1 MQFIR
6 SLIFNIFLYVGL
18 ITIFILAI
26 PTLILPS
33 KFTIFFGRLSAKYIV
48 LILRIILNTKVIF
61 HVVENLKKVE
71 NYFVASAHQSMF
83 ETFALQIPLDGPIFI
98 LKKEL
103 LNIPLF
109 GWYLR
114 KIGSIAIV
122 RETTT
127 KENLNFFDKVKEI
140 IEKNKRPLLI
150 FPQGTRVK
158 INENPPFKKGV
169 GRIYKALNLP
179 CIPVALNTGK
189 VWPKNSF
196 MKYPGDIHI
205 SFLEPIMSG
214 KNNEEFTKE
223 IENQIYNDCLLYT
236 SPSPRD
242 H

>member
-1 MQFIR
+1 MLFIR

-18 ITIFILAI
+18 ILIFILAI

-33 KFTIFFGRLSAKYIV
+33 KFTIFFGRLSAKYLV
-48 LILRIILNTKVIF
+48 FILKIILNTKVKF
-61 HVVENLKKVE
+61 HGVENLKKVD
-71 NYFVASAHQSMF
+71 NFFVASAHQSMF

-122 RETTT
+122 RDTTT
-127 KENLNFFDKVKEI
+127 RENLNFFEKVRER
-140 IEKNKRPLLI
+140 IEKSKRPLLI

-158 INENPPFKKGV
+158 LDEQPPFKKGV

-179 CIPVALNTGK
+179 CVPVALNTGK

-196 MKYPGDIHI
+196 LKYPGDIHI

-214 KNNEEFTKE
+214 KNNEEFVKD
-223 IENQIYNDCLLYT
+223 IENKIYTEIKKFY
-236 SPSPRD
+236 
-242 H
+242 

>member
-1 MQFIR
+1 MLFIR

-18 ITIFILAI
+18 ILIFILAI

-33 KFTIFFGRLSAKYIV
+33 KFTIFFGRLSAKYLV
-48 LILRIILNTKVIF
+48 FILKIILNTKVKF
-61 HVVENLKKVE
+61 HGVENLKKVD
-71 NYFVASAHQSMF
+71 NFFVASAHQSMF

-122 RETTT
+122 RDTTT
-127 KENLNFFDKVKEI
+127 RENLNFFDKVRER
-140 IEKNKRPLLI
+140 IETSKRPLLI

-158 INENPPFKKGV
+158 LDEQPPFKKGV

-179 CIPVALNTGK
+179 CVPVALNTGK

-196 MKYPGDIHI
+196 LKYPGDIHI
-205 SFLEPIMSG
+205 SFLEPITSG
-214 KNNEEFTKE
+214 KNNEEFVKD
-223 IENQIYNDCLLYT
+223 IENKIYTEIKKFY
-236 SPSPRD
+236 
-242 H
+242 

>member
-1 MQFIR
+1 MLFIR

-18 ITIFILAI
+18 ILIFILAI

-33 KFTIFFGRLSAKYIV
+33 KFTIFFGRVSAKYLV
-48 LILRIILNTKVIF
+48 LILKIILNTKVIF
-61 HVVENLKKVE
+61 HGEENLKKVD
-71 NYFVASAHQSMF
+71 NFFVASAHQSMF

-122 RETTT
+122 RDTTT
-127 KENLNFFDKVKEI
+127 RENLNFFDKVRER
-140 IEKNKRPLLI
+140 IETSKRPLLI

-158 INENPPFKKGV
+158 LGEQPPFKKGV

-179 CIPVALNTGK
+179 CVPVALNTGK

-196 MKYPGDIHI
+196 LKYPGDIHI

-214 KNNEEFTKE
+214 KNNEEFVKD
-223 IENQIYNDCLLYT
+223 IENKIYTEIKKFY
-236 SPSPRD
+236 
-242 H
+242 

>member
-1 MQFIR
+1 MLFIR
-6 SLIFNIFLYVGL
+6 SLIFNVFLYVGL
-18 ITIFILAI
+18 ILIFILAV

-33 KFTIFFGRLSAKYIV
+33 KFTIFFGRVSAKYLV
-48 LILRIILNTKVIF
+48 FILKIILNTKVIF
-61 HVVENLKKVE
+61 HGVENLKKVD
-71 NYFVASAHQSMF
+71 NFFVASAHQSMF

-122 RETTT
+122 RDTTT
-127 KENLNFFDKVKEI
+127 RENLNFFDKVRER
-140 IEKNKRPLLI
+140 IETSKRPLLI

-158 INENPPFKKGV
+158 LDEQPPFKKGV

-179 CIPVALNTGK
+179 CVPVALNTGK

-196 MKYPGDIHI
+196 LKYPGDIHI

-214 KNNEEFTKE
+214 KNNEEFVKD
-223 IENQIYNDCLLYT
+223 IENKIYT
-236 SPSPRD
+236 EIKKF

>member
-1 MQFIR
+1 MLFIR

-18 ITIFILAI
+18 ILIFILAI

-33 KFTIFFGRLSAKYIV
+33 KFTIFFGRVSAKYLV
-48 LILRIILNTKVIF
+48 FILKIILNTKVIF
-61 HVVENLKKVE
+61 HGVENLKKAD
-71 NYFVASAHQSMF
+71 NFFVASAHQSMF

-122 RETTT
+122 RDTTT
-127 KENLNFFDKVKEI
+127 RENLNFFDKVRKR
-140 IEKNKRPLLI
+140 IETSKRPLLI

-158 INENPPFKKGV
+158 LDEQPPFKKGV

-179 CIPVALNTGK
+179 CVPVALNTGK

-196 MKYPGDIHI
+196 LKYPGDIHI

-214 KNNEEFTKE
+214 KNNEEFVKD
-223 IENQIYNDCLLYT
+223 IENKIYTEIKKFY
-236 SPSPRD
+236 
-242 H
+242 

>member
-1 MQFIR
+1 MQLIR
-6 SLIFNIFLYVGL
+6 SLIFNIFLYGGL

-26 PTLILPS
+26 PTLVLPS

-61 HVVENLKKVE
+61 HGTENLKKVDS
-71 NYFVASAHQSMF
+71 YFVASAHQSMF

-127 KENLNFFDKVKEI
+127 KENLNFFDKVKEKV
-140 IEKNKRPLLI
+140 EKSKRPLLI

-158 INENPPFKKGV
+158 LEDQPPFKKGV

-179 CIPVALNTGK
+179 CIPVAHNTGK

-196 MKYPGDIHI
+196 MKYPGNIHI
-205 SFLEPIMSG
+205 SFLEPILPG
-214 KNNEEFTKE
+214 KESEEFVKD
-223 IENQIYNDCLLYT
+223 IENKIYT
-236 SPSPRD
+236 EIRKFS
-242 H
+242 

>member
-1 MQFIR
+1 MQLIR

-18 ITIFILAI
+18 ITIFIVAI
-26 PTLILPS
+26 PTLFLPS

-61 HVVENLKKVE
+61 HGVENLKKVE

-127 KENLNFFDKVKEI
+127 KENLNFFDKVREK
-140 IEKNKRPLLI
+140 IEKGKRPLLI

-158 INENPPFKKGV
+158 LDEQPPFKKGV

-196 MKYPGDIHI
+196 LKYSGDIHI

-214 KNNEEFTKE
+214 KNNEEFVKD
-223 IENQIYNDCLLYT
+223 IENKIYTEIKKYY
-236 SPSPRD
+236 
-242 H
+242 

>member
-1 MQFIR
+1 M
-6 SLIFNIFLYVGL
+6 
-18 ITIFILAI
+18 
-26 PTLILPS
+26 PS

-61 HVVENLKKVE
+61 HGVENLKKVD
-71 NYFVASAHQSMF
+71 NFFVASAHQSMF

-127 KENLNFFDKVKEI
+127 KENLTFFDKIKER
-140 IEKNKRPLLI
+140 IEKSKRPLLI

-158 INENPPFKKGV
+158 LDERPPFKKGV
-169 GRIYKALNLP
+169 GKIYKVLDLP
-179 CIPVALNTGK
+179 CVPVALNTGK

-205 SFLEPIMSG
+205 SFIRPVMPG
-214 KNNEEFTKE
+214 KNSEDFTKE
-223 IENQIYNDCLLYT
+223 IEDQIYT
-236 SPSPRD
+236 EIKKFS
-242 H
+242 

>member
-1 MQFIR
+1 MQLIR

-18 ITIFILAI
+18 LTIFILAI
-26 PTLILPS
+26 PTLVLPS
-33 KFTIFFGRLSAKYIV
+33 KFTIFFGKLSAKYIV
-48 LILRIILNTKVIF
+48 VILRLILNTKVIF
-61 HVVENLKKVE
+61 HGVENLKKEE
-71 NYFVASAHQSMF
+71 NFFVASAHQSMF

-114 KIGSIAIV
+114 KIGAIAIV

-127 KENLNFFDKVKEI
+127 KENLNFFDKVKER
-140 IEKNKRPLLI
+140 IEKTKRPLLI

-158 INENPPFKKGV
+158 LDEQPAFKKGV
-169 GRIYKALNLP
+169 GRIYKAIDLP
-179 CIPVALNTGK
+179 CIPVALNSGK

-205 SFLEPIMSG
+205 SFLEPIMPG
-214 KNNEEFTKE
+214 KDSEQFTKD
-223 IENQIYNDCLLYT
+223 IENKIYTEIRKL
-236 SPSPRD
+236 S
-242 H
+242 

>member
-1 MQFIR
+1 MQFLK
-6 SLIFNIFLYVGL
+6 SLIFNIFLFTGL

-26 PTLILPS
+26 PTLVLPS
-33 KFTIFFGRLSAKYIV
+33 KFTIFFGRISANYIV
-48 LILRIILNTKVIF
+48 FLLKIILHARVIF
-61 HVVENLKKVE
+61 HGVENLKKVD
-71 NYFVASAHQSMF
+71 NFFIASAHQSMF
-83 ETFALQIPLDGPIFI
+83 ETFALQIPLNGPIFI

-122 RETTT
+122 RQTTT
-127 KENLNFFDKVKEI
+127 KENLNFFDKIKETI
-140 IEKNKRPLLI
+140 DKSKRPLLI

-158 INENPPFKKGV
+158 LDERLPFKKGA

-196 MKYPGDIHI
+196 MKYTGDIHI
-205 SFLEPIMSG
+205 SFLEPIMPG
-214 KNNEEFTKE
+214 KESDEFIKE
-223 IENQIYNDCLLYT
+223 IEDKIYTEIKKLEI
-236 SPSPRD
+236 R
-242 H
+242 

>member
-1 MQFIR
+1 MQLIR

-18 ITIFILAI
+18 IIIFILAI
-26 PTLILPS
+26 PTLFLPS

-61 HVVENLKKVE
+61 HGVENLKKVE

-127 KENLNFFDKVKEI
+127 KENLNFFDKVKEKV
-140 IEKNKRPLLI
+140 EKSKRPLLI

-158 INENPPFKKGV
+158 LEDQPPFKKGV

-179 CIPVALNTGK
+179 CIPVAHNTGK

-196 MKYPGDIHI
+196 MKFSGDIHI
-205 SFLEPIMSG
+205 SFLDPIMPG
-214 KNNEEFTKE
+214 KDNDEFIKE
-223 IENQIYNDCLLYT
+223 IENKIYSEIKKYY
-236 SPSPRD
+236 
-242 H
+242 

>member
-6 SLIFNIFLYVGL
+6 SLIFNLFLYFGL
-18 ITIFILAI
+18 VAIFIFAI
-26 PTLILPS
+26 PTLVLPS
-33 KFTIFFGRLSAKYIV
+33 KYTIFFGRLSAKYIV
-48 LILRIILNTKVIF
+48 LILRLILNTKVIF
-61 HVVENLKKVE
+61 HGVENLKKEE
-71 NYFVASAHQSMF
+71 NFFVASAHQSMF

-109 GWYLR
+109 GLYLR
-114 KIGSIAIV
+114 KIGAIAIV

-127 KENLNFFDKVKEI
+127 KENLNFFDKVKEK
-140 IEKNKRPLLI
+140 IEKSKRPLLI

-158 INENPPFKKGV
+158 LNENPPFKKGV

-205 SFLEPIMSG
+205 SFLEPIMSD
-214 KNNEEFTKE
+214 KDNEEFVKD
-223 IENQIYNDCLLYT
+223 IENKIYT
-236 SPSPRD
+236 EIRKFS
-242 H
+242 

>member
-6 SLIFNIFLYVGL
+6 SLIFNILLYLGL
-18 ITIFILAI
+18 LTIFILAI
-26 PTLILPS
+26 PTLFLPS
-33 KFTIFFGRLSAKYIV
+33 KFTIYFGRLSAKYIV
-48 LILRIILNTKVIF
+48 LILRLTLSTRVIF
-61 HVVENLKKVE
+61 HGIENLKKVDK
-71 NYFVASAHQSMF
+71 YFVASAHQSMF
-83 ETFALQIPLDGPIFI
+83 ETFALQIPIDGPIFI

-127 KENLNFFDKVKEI
+127 KENLNFFDKVKEEV
-140 IEKNKRPLLI
+140 EKSKRPLLI

-158 INENPPFKKGV
+158 LEDQPPFKKGV

-179 CIPVALNTGK
+179 CIPVAHNTGK

-196 MKYPGDIHI
+196 MKYPGNIHI
-205 SFLEPIMSG
+205 SFLEPILSG
-214 KNNEEFTKE
+214 KDNEEFVKD
-223 IENQIYNDCLLYT
+223 IENKIYT
-236 SPSPRD
+236 EIRKFS
-242 H
+242 